1 MVRAALRIGW
11 RRWRKGEA
19 YEVLGERMRAVEV
32 MERRLLVD

>member
-1 MVRAALRIGW
+1 VATLADDARVR
-11 RRWRKGEA
+11 A